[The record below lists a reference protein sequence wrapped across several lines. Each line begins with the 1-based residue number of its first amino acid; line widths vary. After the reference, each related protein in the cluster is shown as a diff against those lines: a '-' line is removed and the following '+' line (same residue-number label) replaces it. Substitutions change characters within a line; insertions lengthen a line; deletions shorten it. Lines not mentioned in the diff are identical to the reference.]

1 MWSPP
6 PSSPNATVPLL
17 WGLRLLPRCSLAASG
32 TSAPGTSA
40 QVFSQ
45 QSGRSGTCWLT
56 LTSEVPGGVRRPA
69 GAPT

>member
-6 PSSPNATVPLL
+6 PPSPNATVPLL
-17 WGLRLLPRCSLAASG
+17 WGLRLLPRCSLAAS
-32 TSAPGTSA
+32 GTSA